1 MSGQNRQL
9 RYTNDYAC
17 VGSSLQSKPF
27 NLRLRGYNNSEAN
40 SNGFVIV
47 ATTRTVTDSTTA
59 VTTLP
64 FNPSVDKTKTIE
76 ILQPIPTTT
85 ITTSYVGVTTSY
97 LTKTAP
103 IGETATVIVDV
114 PYHTTTT
121 VTSEWTGTITTT
133 TTRTNPTDSIDTV
146 VVQVP
151 LPNPTV
157 TTTEYW
163 SQSYATTTTV
173 TAPPGALT
181 Q

>member
-64 FNPSVDKTKTIE
+64 FNQV
-76 ILQPIPTTT
+76 
-85 ITTSYVGVTTSY
+85 
-97 LTKTAP
+97 LTKP
-103 IGETATVIVDV
+103 KQ
-114 PYHTTTT
+114 
-121 VTSEWTGTITTT
+121 SKFC
-133 TTRTNPTDSIDTV
+133 NPF
-146 VVQVP
+146 QQP
-151 LPNPTV
+151 P
-157 TTTEYW
+157 
-163 SQSYATTTTV
+163 SQLHMLV
-173 TAPPGALT
+173 
-181 Q
+181 

>member
-1 MSGQNRQL
+1 MPVL
-9 RYTNDYAC
+9 VVPY
-17 VGSSLQSKPF
+17 SKPF

-64 FNPSVDKTKTIE
+64 FNPSIDKTKTIE

-97 LTKTAP
+97 LTKLHQL
-103 IGETATVIVDV
+103 VKQLLLLLM

-133 TTRTNPTDSIDTV
+133 TTLNPTDSIDTV

-151 LPNPTV
+151 LPTNC
-157 TTTEYW
+157 
-163 SQSYATTTTV
+163 
-173 TAPPGALT
+173 
-181 Q
+181 